1 MSRELFHTCWCAGS
15 RVVRAGRAHYFV
27 CRQRAM
33 SRVAVH
39 RSRWSCALFRVSS
52 ACCVARVRVSFARCR
67 TVSLVINSSRL
78 ESLVLI
84 KLLIYL
90 TVVSVAD

>member
-1 MSRELFHTCWCAGS
+1 M
-15 RVVRAGRAHYFV
+15 

-33 SRVAVH
+33 SRASAR
-39 RSRWSCALFRVSS
+39 RST
-52 ACCVARVRVSFARCR
+52 RCR
-67 TVSLVINSSRL
+67 AISRVVNSSRL

-84 KLLIYL
+84 LLLIYL

>member
-1 MSRELFHTCWCAGS
+1 VLFRAWWRAGS
-15 RVVRAGRAHYFV
+15 RDVRAGRAHFFA

-33 SRVAVH
+33 PCMSTLFARSRVV
-39 RSRWSCALFRVSS
+39 LRV
-52 ACCVARVRVSFARCR
+52 V
-67 TVSLVINSSRL
+67 NSSRL

-84 KLLIYL
+84 KLLIYW

>member
-1 MSRELFHTCWCAGS
+1 MLFRARRRVSFASIACVVRTRCHVPSSWSRAGS
-15 RVVRAGRAHYFV
+15 
-27 CRQRAM
+27 CRFA
-33 SRVAVH
+33 H

-52 ACCVARVRVSFARCR
+52 ACCVARVRASFARCR
-67 TVSLVINSSRL
+67 VVSLVINSSRL

>member
-1 MSRELFHTCWCAGS
+1 VILAWHARCPRASSPSDSRSAARAGS
-15 RVVRAGRAHYFV
+15 RVVHARRAHCFM

-33 SRVAVH
+33 SRVSAR
-39 RSRWSCALFRVSS
+39 RST
-52 ACCVARVRVSFARCR
+52 RCR
-67 TVSLVINSSRL
+67 AVSRVVNSSRL

-84 KLLIYL
+84 LLLIYL